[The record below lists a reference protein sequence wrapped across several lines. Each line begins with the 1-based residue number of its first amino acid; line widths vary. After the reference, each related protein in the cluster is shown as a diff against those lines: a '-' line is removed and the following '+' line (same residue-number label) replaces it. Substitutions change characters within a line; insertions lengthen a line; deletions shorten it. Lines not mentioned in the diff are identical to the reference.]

1 MCETNENISKWV
13 SVGERNDQG
22 KIYMEDLNKEEIK
35 LLQDENISNIQKEL
49 ILKNNS
55 FVKDLELLELNFG
68 GNMIKN
74 IPILSKYNVTYF
86 CTEKSIICIDLK
98 KKKKKII
105 VTSFSIDRM
114 FYFYDRR
121 SHEEYLVLKGFDNY
135 IYVYQITNETFHFVK
150 KFIINNLFYINSFG
164 KNGEL
169 CLATWEYV
177 EKKLYAN
184 FFLLRFAFEYED
196 DLYNFNQQNKN
207 SHQSENTQQ
216 PDEQRDD
223 SVPSHIIYNYE
234 SDFENEYD
242 ASTYP
247 NELSKILE
255 NQYDN
260 KETEENK
267 EVSNYS
273 QKNKKRKRINKKAT
287 TMQLKLKP
295 ILKIKYLYFSMIDMN
310 KGLTKLVLANN
321 NLIIIYDITKS
332 WYNIMYY
339 NNYISAIKICDDDN
353 SLCVGFVNGYI
364 YILNFGEIISINSED
379 HPKNQ
384 HKQNESSTNT
394 FQQMNPKNLLK
405 HIKTFSNMSPYFPVF
420 EADYIS
426 SETLKM
432 QENDQEYDNEFK
444 NLENN
449 NNFIKNIPY
458 INLGTCMH
466 KMINKQEIQCV
477 KYKWHSHSVY
487 NITTDNSRIISTG
500 EEGVILIY
508 HKSNGSLEFIS
519 HLGSPCYYI
528 YLNRKKNI
536 LICNS
541 LNNSIY
547 FINYNKRLFFYK
559 YNGLS
564 MPLKLARLFY
574 NNLDIVINIKRSFSI
589 FGAQLFDQFNYHGN
603 VKNKNSPIQNGNLDM
618 LNNETT
624 DYNMIGEIEENDNQR
639 SNSIDKKEA
648 DTLCNNPEDVN
659 NDMIKKDVITFELVQ
674 KELEKSIYNN
684 ANIENNLYHNFQL
697 SYFCGSNDGL
707 IFCFLTSFTHLQL
720 YNVEKNK
727 HFKNLCP
734 LNIIYKSRTD
744 AEKVN
749 DIELN
754 LYAINHTRD
763 IIMTIEKRNHYI
775 YGVLDAIDQNLIH
788 TAYTIRFWIHVK
800 NFDYFDMYQYT
811 INKEAD
817 NISNFIGEQKGEEGS
832 KDGKEAENDEKE
844 KTQPSVNQNN
854 AEKYKKIIA
863 HPALSIFILL
873 GSDGNISYWCLEKSE
888 KILGDD
894 VYKNFEVETH
904 EIDSVNL
911 AYFMK
916 CTENKTDMGENST
929 INSKA
934 VENKNDISKDKLD
947 NEEDE
952 EKYDTLT
959 VVKNINYKNTPILDG
974 DISNDGSILCICHD
988 TLISIWDSINLKTL
1002 AVINHPMYT
1011 LLNDYVFN
1019 LYKGIEIFDVENN
1032 IYMCYYSFDTLFIYS
1047 LSQFHLVHE
1056 KKFNGIIEYVKFD
1069 KHSSKML
1076 AVGITKRIKNSSD
1089 QKNSDHN
1096 CDNTCLVQKNYL
1108 YKFSQNYLQKKKK
1121 FYLSHDKPI
1130 VAIDFAPINKDHNI
1144 TLSNYQDDA
1153 IIIALNSKFQI
1164 CTFYFNNYPKHA
1176 QLR

>member
-1 MCETNENISKWV
+1 MCETNERNSKLV
-13 SVGERNDQG
+13 VLGERNVQE
-22 KIYMEDLNKEEIK
+22 KLYMDDLNREENK
-35 LLQDENISNIQKEL
+35 LLQDENISNIHKEL

-68 GNMIKN
+68 GNIIKN
-74 IPILSKYNVTYF
+74 KPILTKYNISYL
-86 CTEKSIICIDLK
+86 CTENSIICINLK
-98 KKKKKII
+98 KKTKKII
-105 VTSFSIDRM
+105 VTSFSIDRI
-114 FYFYDRR
+114 FYFYDKKGN
-121 SHEEYLVLKGFDNY
+121 EEYLILKGFNNY

-177 EKKLYAN
+177 ENKLYAN
-184 FFLLRFAFEYED
+184 FFILRFTFGYED
-196 DLYNFNQQNKN
+196 NLYDFNQQNEN
-207 SHQSENTQQ
+207 SQQ
-216 PDEQRDD
+216 PNEQRDD
-223 SVPSHIIYNYE
+223 SVPSHIIYNYD

-247 NELSKILE
+247 EELSNIPE
-255 NQYDN
+255 NEYEN
-260 KETEENK
+260 EEIERNG
-267 EVSNYS
+267 EFSNYNNNDKIKNKINHKKR
-273 QKNKKRKRINKKAT
+273 KNKKTIT
-287 TMQLKLKP
+287 LKLRLQP
-295 ILKIKYLYFSMIDMN
+295 ILKIKYIYFSMIDMDI
-310 KGLTKLVLANN
+310 KLSKLVLANN
-321 NLIIIYDITKS
+321 NLIIIYDIQKRR
-332 WYNIMYY
+332 YNIMYY
-339 NNYISAIKICDDDN
+339 NNYISAIKICDDDK
-353 SLCVGFVNGYI
+353 SLCIGFVNGYI
-364 YILNFGEIISINSED
+364 CILNFGEIISINSKD
-379 HPKNQ
+379 NTNQ
-384 HKQNESSTNT
+384 HNQNESYTNT
-394 FQQMNPKNLLK
+394 FQQMSPKNLLNN
-405 HIKTFSNMSPYFPVF
+405 IKTFSNGSPYFPVF
-420 EADYIS
+420 EADFIS
-426 SETLKM
+426 RETLENQK
-432 QENDQEYDNEFK
+432 NDQEYDNEFK
-444 NLENN
+444 DLRNN
-449 NNFIKNIPY
+449 NNFVKNISY
-458 INLGTCMH
+458 INLGACTQ
-466 KMINKQEIQCV
+466 KIISKQKIQYV

-487 NITTDNSRIISTG
+487 YITTENGKIISTG
-500 EEGVILIY
+500 EEGVILLY
-508 HKSNGSLEFIS
+508 NKKNGNFDFIS

-528 YLNRKKNI
+528 YLDIKKNI

-541 LNNSIY
+541 LNNSIF

-559 YNGLS
+559 YNSIS

-574 NNLDIVINIKRSFSI
+574 NNLDMAINIKRSFSI

-603 VKNKNSPIQNGNLDM
+603 AKNKNGSLQNGNLDM

-624 DYNMIGEIEENDNQR
+624 DYNMIPEIENQR
-639 SNSIDKKEA
+639 SNSIDKKEIDNA
-648 DTLCNNPEDVN
+648 CNDVEDEPD
-659 NDMIKKDVITFELVQ
+659 DMIKKDIITFESIQ

-684 ANIENNLYHNFQL
+684 ANIENNLYQNFQL

-720 YNVEKNK
+720 FNVEKNK
-727 HFKNLCP
+727 HLKNLCP

-744 AEKVN
+744 TEKVN

-754 LYAINHTRD
+754 LFAINNTRD

-775 YGVLDAIDQNLIH
+775 YGVLDEIDHHLIH

-800 NFDYFDMYQYT
+800 NFDYFDMFQYM

-817 NISNFIGEQKGEEGS
+817 NFSNFIGEQKVEEG
-832 KDGKEAENDEKE
+832 AENIEKE
-844 KTQPSVNQNN
+844 KTQPSADQNN
-854 AEKYKKIIA
+854 VAKYKKIIP

-873 GSDGNISYWCLEKSE
+873 GSDGNMSYWCLEKSE

-894 VYKNFEVETH
+894 VYKNFEIETH
-904 EIDSVNL
+904 EIDSVDL
-911 AYFMK
+911 AYFMNS
-916 CTENKTDMGENST
+916 TENKTNMSENSI

-934 VENKNDISKDKLD
+934 VENKNDVSKDKLD
-947 NEEDE
+947 DNEEED

-959 VVKNINYKNTPILDG
+959 IVKNINYKNTPILDG
-974 DISNDGSILCICHD
+974 DISKDGGILCICHD

-1002 AVINHPMYT
+1002 AIINHPMYT

-1089 QKNSDHN
+1089 QKNCEHISDN
-1096 CDNTCLVQKNYL
+1096 NTCLVQKNYL

-1121 FYLSHDKPI
+1121 FYLSQNKPI
-1130 VAIDFAPINKDHNI
+1130 IAIDFAPINKNHNI
-1144 TLSNYQDDA
+1144 TLSNYQDEA

>member
-1 MCETNENISKWV
+1 MCETNENISKWALL
-13 SVGERNDQG
+13 GERNDQE
-22 KIYMEDLNKEEIK
+22 KAYMDDLNKEENK
-35 LLQDENISNIQKEL
+35 LLQDENISNIHKEL

-68 GNMIKN
+68 GNIIKN
-74 IPILSKYNVTYF
+74 KPILSKHNISYL
-86 CTEKSIICIDLK
+86 CTEKSIICINLK

-105 VTSFSIDRM
+105 VTSFSIDRI
-114 FYFYDRR
+114 FYFYDKNA
-121 SHEEYLVLKGFDNY
+121 SEEYLILKGFNNY
-135 IYVYQITNETFHFVK
+135 IYVYQITNGMFHFVK

-164 KNGEL
+164 KHGEL

-184 FFLLRFAFEYED
+184 FFLLRFVFDYENNF
-196 DLYNFNQQNKN
+196 YNFNQQN
-207 SHQSENTQQ
+207 ENNQQ
-216 PDEQRDD
+216 PDEQGDE
-223 SVPSHIIYNYE
+223 SVPSHIIYNYG

-247 NELSKILE
+247 DELSKIIE
-255 NQYDN
+255 SEYEN
-260 KETEENK
+260 KETEEN
-267 EVSNYS
+267 EEISNYN
-273 QKNKKRKRINKKAT
+273 KKDKIRNKVNEKKRKRKKAIT
-287 TMQLKLKP
+287 TKLKLKP
-295 ILKIKYLYFSMIDMN
+295 ILKIKYIYFSMIDMD
-310 KGLTKLVLANN
+310 KGLSKLVLANN
-321 NLIIIYDITKS
+321 NLIIIYDIEKS

-339 NNYISAIKICDDDN
+339 NNYISAIKICDDDK
-353 SLCVGFVNGYI
+353 SLCVGFINGYI
-364 YILNFGEIISINSED
+364 CILNFGEIISINSED
-379 HPKNQ
+379 RTNH
-384 HKQNESSTNT
+384 HKQSESSTNT
-394 FQQMNPKNLLK
+394 FQQMNSKNLLK

-426 SETLKM
+426 SETLEIQK
-432 QENDQEYDNEFK
+432 NDQEYDNEFK
-444 NLENN
+444 DLGNN
-449 NNFIKNIPY
+449 NNFVKNIPY
-458 INLGTCMH
+458 INLGMCT
-466 KMINKQEIQCV
+466 KKIINKQKIQYV

-487 NITTDNSRIISTG
+487 YITTENDKVISTG
-500 EEGVILIY
+500 EEGVILLY
-508 HKSNGSLEFIS
+508 NKNNGGLEFIS

-528 YLNRKKNI
+528 YLNKKKNI

-541 LNNSIY
+541 LNNSIF

-559 YNGLS
+559 YNSLS

-574 NNLDIVINIKRSFSI
+574 NNLDMVINIKKSFSI

-603 VKNKNSPIQNGNLDM
+603 AKNKNTPVQNDNLDM

-624 DYNMIGEIEENDNQR
+624 DYNMMGEIEESDNQR
-639 SNSIDKKEA
+639 SNNIDKKEV
-648 DTLCNNPEDVN
+648 DNDCNDPNDEYD
-659 NDMIKKDVITFELVQ
+659 DMIKKDIITFELVQ

-684 ANIENNLYHNFQL
+684 ANIENNLYQNFQL

-720 YNVEKNK
+720 FNVEKNK
-727 HFKNLCP
+727 HLKNLCP

-744 AEKVN
+744 TEKVN

-754 LYAINHTRD
+754 LFAINNTRD

-775 YGVLDAIDQNLIH
+775 YGVLDAIDQHLIH

-800 NFDYFDMYQYT
+800 NFDYFDMFQYT

-817 NISNFIGEQKGEEGS
+817 NFSNFIGEQKGEEGN
-832 KDGKEAENDEKE
+832 KGGEEDKNNEKE
-844 KTQPSVNQNN
+844 KTQPSANQNN
-854 AEKYKKIIA
+854 IAKYKKIIA

-888 KILGDD
+888 KVLGDD
-894 VYKNFEVETH
+894 VYKNYEIETH

-911 AYFMK
+911 AYFMNSAG
-916 CTENKTDMGENST
+916 NKTNIRENST

-934 VENKNDISKDKLD
+934 VENKNDVSKDKLD
-947 NEEDE
+947 NEEND

-974 DISNDGSILCICHD
+974 DISKDGGILCICHD

-1002 AVINHPMYT
+1002 AIINHPMYT

-1089 QKNSDHN
+1089 QKNSEHN
-1096 CDNTCLVQKNYL
+1096 YDNTCLVQKNYL

-1121 FYLSHDKPI
+1121 FYLSQNKPI
-1130 VAIDFAPINKDHNI
+1130 IAIDFAPINKNHNI
-1144 TLSNYQDDA
+1144 TLSNYQDEA